1 MRPASEQLAE
11 LSMNCAEII
20 PGDGL
25 KALLEE
31 GRPLRIKLGFDPTRP
46 DLHIGHAVVLR
57 KLKQFQ
63 DLGHTIIVIIGDFT
77 AQIGD
82 PTGKEETRPPLTK
95 EEVAANAQT
104 YCDQLWRI
112 LDQSRTEVRFNSEW
126 LQGMSMVDA
135 IQLMGKFTV
144 RQMLERDNFEKRYN
158 AGQPIGLHEFLY
170 PLLQAYDSVAI
181 RADVELGGTDQKFNL
196 LRGRDLQPYHDLAPQ
211 TVLTM
216 PILTGLDGKQKMSKS
231 LDNYIGLTDAPQD
244 MFGKMMSIS
253 DEQLDEFGRLAGYFA
268 DVFVKEK
275 LVEIAAGNE
284 HPMTFKKD
292 IAQRVVSLYYS
303 EIEAHEAR
311 QHWETAHQKR
321 ELPPVESMD
330 PFDVAI
336 NGEAVTG
343 AMLLADV
350 TKYAGSRGEA
360 KRLIEGG
367 GVKLNEEKLTRPS
380 EDLKEKLLAK
390 PEGSVLQVG
399 RRKFAFLKP
408 VQG

>member
-112 LDQSRTEVRFNSEW
+112 LDQSRTAVRFNSEW

-135 IQLMGKFTV
+135 IQLMGK
-144 RQMLERDNFEKRYN
+144 MLERDNFEKRYN

-253 DEQLDEFGRLAGYFA
+253 DEQLDEYGRLAGYFP

-275 LVEIAAGNE
+275 LVEIAAGKE

-292 IAQRVVSLYYS
+292 IAQRVVGLYYS
-303 EIEAHEAR
+303 EAEAHEAR
-311 QHWETAHQKR
+311 LHWETAHQKR
-321 ELPPVESMD
+321 ELPPVASMD

-367 GVKLNEEKLTRPS
+367 GVKLNEEKLTSPS
-380 EDLKEKLLAK
+380 EDLKEKLRAK

>member
-20 PGDGL
+20 PADGL
-25 KALLEE
+25 KTLLEK

-82 PTGKEETRPPLTK
+82 PTGKEETRPPLSP

-112 LDQSRTEVRFNSEW
+112 LDQSKTEVRFNSEW
-126 LQGMSMVDA
+126 LKGMSMVDA

-181 RADVELGGTDQKFNL
+181 RSDVELGGTDQKFNL
-196 LRGRDLQPYHDLAPQ
+196 LRGRDLQPYHDQAPQ
-211 TVLTM
+211 SVLTM

-231 LDNYIGLTDAPQD
+231 LDNYIGLTEAPQD

-253 DEQLDEFGRLAGYFA
+253 DEQLDEYGRLAAYLPDA
-268 DVFVKEK
+268 FVKEK
-275 LVEIAAGNE
+275 LVEIAAGKE

-303 EIEAHEAR
+303 QEEAHEAR
-311 QHWETAHQKR
+311 LHWETAHQKR

-330 PFDVAI
+330 HFTVTI
-336 NGEAVTG
+336 NGEPVTG
-343 AMLLADV
+343 AALLADV

-367 GVKLNEEKLTRPS
+367 GVKLNEEKLTSPS
-380 EDLKEKLLAK
+380 EDLRERLLANA
-390 PEGSVLQVG
+390 EGSVLQVG

-408 VQG
+408 IQS